1 MSYRRKSHFR
11 LRGRDL
17 KHMEMAFSFVRTIK
31 LVFIVTLKI
40 RLFNTRLKIMINR
53 DIKKGE
59 LIEKTK
65 ISWSTMIKS
74 PP

>member
-1 MSYRRKSHFR
+1 
-11 LRGRDL
+11 
-17 KHMEMAFSFVRTIK
+17 MAFSFVRTIK

-40 RLFNTRLKIMINR
+40 RLFNTRLKIMIDR

-65 ISWSTMIKS
+65 ISWSTNENYFVSSVGKYLFPS
-74 PP
+74 NLLRTKPQQ